1 MSVYLMLTTL
11 TDEGRKAL
19 QEDPE
24 ILKEINKEV
33 EYSGVKLLTQYAL
46 LGQYDFVNILEAP
59 SNEVV
64 AKLAIRL
71 SAKGTTQTLTLA
83 IRGIALGQLTTKNS
97 RWLMAKELAVGAINS
112 VIWAVVIGAI
122 AGIWFQDS
130 GIALLIAAAITI
142 NLLFAALAGAV
153 LPLLLERMGIDPAL
167 AGGVLLTTV
176 TDVVGFLA
184 FLGLATLFLL

>member
-11 TDEGRKAL
+11 TDGGRKAL

-59 SNEVV
+59 SNEVM

-83 IRGIALGQLTTKNS
+83 ASTLDDLITAL
-97 RWLMAKELAVGAINS
+97 KEKENP
-112 VIWAVVIGAI
+112 W
-122 AGIWFQDS
+122 
-130 GIALLIAAAITI
+130 
-142 NLLFAALAGAV
+142 
-153 LPLLLERMGIDPAL
+153 
-167 AGGVLLTTV
+167 
-176 TDVVGFLA
+176 
-184 FLGLATLFLL
+184 